1 MQATVAQQQQHL
13 VQAAPRCTN
22 PMLHAPFTLLH
33 LSGTTKYM
41 GDDSR
46 CFPSRNLIRAASEAN
61 SSSLGFHSAS
71 AFTADS
77 FGCARSCRVAM
88 AIRSCALVLFLLCEN
103 ERTNDGIQLH
113 SPVRT
118 PISTASLRTGLDW
131 TSTMLLLL
139 LLNSVCSGRTNLIR
153 LVSAA
158 ASSVLPFGLCERMYE
173 RCRCLAL
180 SAAASSWSRSS
191 IVVLL
196 GSAK

>member
-1 MQATVAQQQQHL
+1 MHRLRSFICQAPPSIWGTTVDAFPHAISFGQRAKRILRHL
-13 VQAAPRCTN
+13 VSTVLQ
-22 PMLHAPFTLLH
+22 
-33 LSGTTKYM
+33 LSRQIPLVARVPAELRWQFVPARWFY
-41 GDDSR
+41 
-46 CFPSRNLIRAASEAN
+46 
-61 SSSLGFHSAS
+61 SS
-71 AFTADS
+71 
-77 FGCARSCRVAM
+77 CART
-88 AIRSCALVLFLLCEN
+88 N

>member
-1 MQATVAQQQQHL
+1 MHRLRSFICQAPPSIWGTTVDAFPHAISFGQRAKRILRHL
-13 VQAAPRCTN
+13 VSTVLQ
-22 PMLHAPFTLLH
+22 
-33 LSGTTKYM
+33 LSRQIPLVARVPAELRWQFVPARWFY
-41 GDDSR
+41 
-46 CFPSRNLIRAASEAN
+46 
-61 SSSLGFHSAS
+61 SS
-71 AFTADS
+71 
-77 FGCARSCRVAM
+77 CART
-88 AIRSCALVLFLLCEN
+88 N
-103 ERTNDGIQLH
+103 ERT
-113 SPVRT
+113 
-118 PISTASLRTGLDW
+118 TASNCILPFGLQFQPHPCGLDW